1 MWCQG
6 KQKIG
11 RHTDLLVWSNWP
23 HGVQWFVFSCSPEQ
37 SPTGAEAGVPVPS
50 TLLFTL
56 MVSRC
61 WRQGQWN
68 LWDAAK
74 EWKRPKKTLRIFFHF
89 IFKETGLLFA
99 KITFIYNSSAL
110 SNPHAC
116 TSFSLPSLF
125 LSLFVRKQLCNAT
138 IQAKAMQIS
147 FFSLGILSS
156 FSCNT
161 VDVQK
166 WSENPSKNFRAGTSP
181 RECQQWWESLRRL
194 WVQVC
199 FGMAVRS
206 LQNSTKLFQTSEPLK
221 SGKGSKTGRAGGT
234 FISKARKQRR
244 PRERKLW
251 KEPSWSLILNS
262 KKDEL

>member
-89 IFKETGLLFA
+89 IFKETVLLFT
-99 KITFIYNSSAL
+99 KITFICNSSPL
-110 SNPHAC
+110 SNTHAR
-116 TSFSLPSLF
+116 TSFPFCPLCFSVF
-125 LSLFVRKQLCNAT
+125 LYVNSSV
-138 IQAKAMQIS
+138 MQPTKWEQCRL
-147 FFSLGILSS
+147 FFSPLASLAHLAVTQWMCKNG
-156 FSCNT
+156 
-161 VDVQK
+161 QK
-166 WSENPSKNFRAGTSP
+166 TPAR
-181 RECQQWWESLRRL
+181 
-194 WVQVC
+194 
-199 FGMAVRS
+199 
-206 LQNSTKLFQTSEPLK
+206 TSEQAHHQE
-221 SGKGSKTGRAGGT
+221 SVSSDGKASEGCEFKFAL
-234 FISKARKQRR
+234 AW
-244 PRERKLW
+244 L
-251 KEPSWSLILNS
+251 
-262 KKDEL
+262 

>member
-23 HGVQWFVFSCSPEQ
+23 HGVQWFVFSCSPERG
-37 SPTGAEAGVPVPS
+37 PTGAEAGVPVPS

-74 EWKRPKKTLRIFFHF
+74 EWKRLKKTLRGGFLVCFIFFF
-89 IFKETGLLFA
+89 LIFKETVLLFT
-99 KITFIYNSSAL
+99 KTTFIYSSPALSNTYAHTASLSAL
-110 SNPHAC
+110 SPPLC
-116 TSFSLPSLF
+116 FSDF
-125 LSLFVRKQLCNAT
+125 LYLNSSVMQPAKGKQCRV
-138 IQAKAMQIS
+138 
-147 FFSLGILSS
+147 FFPLGTHSS

-166 WSENPSKNFRAGTSP
+166 WSENPSKNFIAGRSP
-181 RECQQWWESLRRL
+181 KQCQQWWESLGRL
-194 WVQVC
+194 SS
-199 FGMAVRS
+199 S
-206 LQNSTKLFQTSEPLK
+206 LLWHGWKKFVQNSTKHFQTFEPWK
-221 SGKGSKTGRAGGT
+221 SGKGSKNRAAVGT
-234 FISKARKQRR
+234 FTG
-244 PRERKLW
+244 
-251 KEPSWSLILNS
+251 
-262 KKDEL
+262 

>member
-116 TSFSLPSLF
+116 TSFSFCPLSFSVF
-125 LSLFVRKQLCNAT
+125 LYVNSSVTQPTKRKQCRFL
-138 IQAKAMQIS
+138 
-147 FFSLGILSS
+147 FSPLASS

-199 FGMAVRS
+199 FGIAVRS

-234 FISKARKQRR
+234 FISEDRKQRR

-262 KKDEL
+262 